1 MRIKGMPLEERPR
14 EKLLYY
20 GKDALSNAELL
31 AILLRTGTREK
42 SALELSNEVL
52 SLTEDGLINLCEC
65 TPEELSGIPGI
76 GEAKACQIIAA
87 AELGRRIATYPRKQK
102 VSVGNPQDIVQ
113 LYMEKMRY
121 FKEEHF
127 CALLLDTK
135 GRVIEDVE
143 VSVGDLNSAPV
154 HPREVFRQAVR
165 RSAAAVALVHNHPS
179 GDPEPSRE
187 DLEITMQLQDTAEV
201 LGIQLVDHII
211 IGDGVY
217 TSLKTEELM

>member
-1 MRIKGMPLEERPR
+1 MKMKRLPEEERPR

-20 GKDALSNAELL
+20 GKEALSNAELL

-42 SALELSNEVL
+42 SVLELSQEVL
-52 SLTEDGLINLCEC
+52 SMNEEGLMNLCEC
-65 TPEELSGIPGI
+65 TPEELSAIPGI
-76 GEAKACQIIAA
+76 GKAKACQILAA
-87 AELGRRIATYPRKQK
+87 AELGRRIATYPRPQK
-102 VSVGNPQDIVQ
+102 ASVGNPEDIVR
-113 LYMEKMRY
+113 LCMERMRY

-127 CALLLDTK
+127 FALLLDTK
-135 GRVIEDVE
+135 GKVIEEVE

-179 GDPEPSRE
+179 GDPSPSRE
-187 DLEITMQLQDTAEV
+187 DTEITARLQDTAEI

-211 IGDGVY
+211 IGDGIY
-217 TSLKTEELM
+217 TSMRSEGLM